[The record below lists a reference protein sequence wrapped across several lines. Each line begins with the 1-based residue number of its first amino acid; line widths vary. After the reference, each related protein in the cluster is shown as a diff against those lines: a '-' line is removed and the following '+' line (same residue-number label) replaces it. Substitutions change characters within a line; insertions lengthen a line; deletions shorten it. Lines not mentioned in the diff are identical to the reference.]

1 MPSCRNDVSQFK
13 KKKKTVF
20 DNEINFVGLEEQQDV
35 GREEDDQAGQAE
47 DLLGQ
52 PMPESEG

>member
-1 MPSCRNDVSQFK
+1 MSVNLKK